1 MDLCVEPGK
10 PAYRP
15 FILKALCSSHIED
28 RVVDHQMVNIFLAG
42 LAGAAGAGVARFLSE
57 PSLLPAPPAPGVSN
71 APKLPCSPPCRQS
84 NLVICLLPGNLCS
97 YCVQCQQKILWPP
110 HLCVTLGLESR

>member
-1 MDLCVEPGK
+1 MLSLDSRLLNQVK
-10 PAYRP
+10 PAYRL

-57 PSLLPAPPAPGVSN
+57 PSLLPAPPGVSN
-71 APKLPCSPPCRQS
+71 AS
-84 NLVICLLPGNLCS
+84 
-97 YCVQCQQKILWPP
+97 
-110 HLCVTLGLESR
+110 

>member
-71 APKLPCSPPCRQS
+71 ASKLPCSPPCRQS
-84 NLVICLLPGNLCS
+84 KMVICLVPGNLCT
-97 YCVQCQQKILWPP
+97 YCV
-110 HLCVTLGLESR
+110 

>member
-15 FILKALCSSHIED
+15 FFLKALCSSHMED

-57 PSLLPAPPAPGVSN
+57 PSLLPA
-71 APKLPCSPPCRQS
+71 
-84 NLVICLLPGNLCS
+84 LLPL
-97 YCVQCQQKILWPP
+97 LPLEFP
-110 HLCVTLGLESR
+110 TLPSFPALRRVDRVIW

>member
-15 FILKALCSSHIED
+15 FFLKALCSSHMED

-57 PSLLPAPPAPGVSN
+57 PSLLPAPPAPPANPAPGVSN

-84 NLVICLLPGNLCS
+84 NLVICLLPGN
-97 YCVQCQQKILWPP
+97 
-110 HLCVTLGLESR
+110 